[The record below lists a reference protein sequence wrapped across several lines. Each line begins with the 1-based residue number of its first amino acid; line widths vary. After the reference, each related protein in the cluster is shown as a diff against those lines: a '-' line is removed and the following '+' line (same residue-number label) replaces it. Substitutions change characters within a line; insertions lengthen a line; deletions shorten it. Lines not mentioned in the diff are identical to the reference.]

1 MDLFGNIFGSGLTL
15 GTYLL
20 ASGIALICGL
30 VAALAAGYRSS
41 ASRSLFISLVVLPF
55 AVETVILMVNGSI
68 GTGIAVAGA
77 FSLVRFR
84 SVPGKAKDIA
94 LLFVAMTAG
103 IACAS
108 GYVAIALLFT
118 LLACLVTVLIGSVR
132 LSVDRDMTLR
142 MTVPESLDF
151 VGAFDDIFEQYTKKH
166 SLVSVKNSNMGSLYK
181 LTYIIQLKNEEDIR
195 KFTDALRVR
204 NGNLEISISH
214 AEGNEEL

>member
-20 ASGIALICGL
+20 ASAIALVCGL
-30 VAALAAGYRSS
+30 VAALAAGHRST

-118 LLACLVTVLIGSVR
+118 VVACLVTVLLGFVR
-132 LSVDRDMTLR
+132 LSADRDMTLR

-181 LTYIIQLKNEEDIR
+181 LTYIIQLKNEDDIR